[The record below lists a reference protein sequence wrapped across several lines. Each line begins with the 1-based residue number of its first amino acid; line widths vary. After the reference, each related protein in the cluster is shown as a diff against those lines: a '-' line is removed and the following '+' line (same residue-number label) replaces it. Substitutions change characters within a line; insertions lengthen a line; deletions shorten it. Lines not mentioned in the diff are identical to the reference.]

1 MEIENYDFSINAY
14 FEFYEYCKDRFAVKL
29 IGDKKV
35 GFSAVVVNGYA
46 PFRVSFSANE
56 QKFWFDTFRVF
67 TLDDAKKYADFKF
80 QEVQLINSI
89 EG

>member
-1 MEIENYDFSINAY
+1 MKIESSDFSISQY
-14 FEFYEYCKDRFAVKL
+14 FEFYQYCKGKFAVKL

-35 GFSAVVVNGYA
+35 GFSAMVVDGYA

-56 QKFWFDTFRVF
+56 QKFYFDTFRVF
-67 TLDDAKKYADFKF
+67 TLDDAQKYADFKF

>member
-1 MEIENYDFSINAY
+1 MKIESSDFSMYAY
-14 FEFYEYCKDRFAVKL
+14 FEFFEYCKNKFAVKL

-35 GFSAVVVNGYA
+35 GFSAMVVDGYA

-56 QKFWFDTFRVF
+56 QKFYFDTFRVF
-67 TLDDAKKYADFKF
+67 TLDDAQKYADFKF
-80 QEVQLINSI
+80 QELELINSI